1 MKTRTR
7 AATTLITAALAVG
20 TLAASPASAYSVHNV
35 RDYDTTI
42 EGGTGIRFHTAPGYK
57 TTTIG
62 LLATGDK
69 IRVTATNPGGF
80 GNCTWYK
87 ATLRAK
93 SRNGLPKG
101 TTGWVNWA
109 FVHKDV
115 PKGTQGC

>member
-1 MKTRTR
+1 MKKRIS
-7 AATTLITAALAVG
+7 AAITLTAAALAVG

-35 RDYDTTI
+35 RDYNTTI
-42 EGGTGIRFHTAPGYK
+42 EGSNGVRFRTAPGYSS
-57 TTTIG
+57 TTKG
-62 LLATGDK
+62 LLASGDK

-87 ATLRAK
+87 ATLRTK

-101 TTGWVNWA
+101 TTGWVSWVY
-109 FVHKDV
+109 VHKNV